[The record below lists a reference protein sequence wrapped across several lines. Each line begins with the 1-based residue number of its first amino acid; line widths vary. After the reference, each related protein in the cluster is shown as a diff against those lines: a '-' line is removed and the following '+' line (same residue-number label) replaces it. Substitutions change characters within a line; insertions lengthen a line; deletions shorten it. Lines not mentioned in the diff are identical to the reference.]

1 MYGMMRKHRKNR
13 RRVVSI
19 ILLILLL
26 MLLLRPPSLTLL
38 YSSTNP
44 RGIRADTTPPDPIEN
59 LTASDTGLGGRVNLT
74 WNESKATD
82 FKEYRVYQNTSIITN
97 VSGMTNITTIK
108 DKTNT
113 FYQVTG
119 LTNGQTYYFAVT
131 AVDQDNN
138 ENTTI
143 EKSASATPTDITP
156 PTLYIQEPANGAT
169 IYGEITIR
177 VKVDD
182 YTYNIQYVN
191 VTIDKTQVLS
201 CTYVPFDK
209 TWNCV
214 WNTTT
219 ETNGEH
225 TIDATATDNSNN
237 IGSAEHITVNVSNQY
252 FTLYFNPEWN
262 LITLQLDTMYKW
274 AEDLANAVP
283 NCTHIGEWNAN
294 NQQFVFYV
302 KNTGVN
308 NFALEHGIGYMVYT
322 NNSSSLTLTGMNIT
336 STTINLNIGWNSIG
350 WFNITATTAET
361 LAQNITNCTAVAYWN
376 VTLGRFI
383 THPTNTEISDF
394 AVERGCGYFVYVTKE
409 STWINQ

>member
-1 MYGMMRKHRKNR
+1 MMRKHRKNR
-13 RRVVSI
+13 KKVASI
-19 ILLILLL
+19 TILIFLLILLL
-26 MLLLRPPSLTLL
+26 RLPPSTLS
-38 YSSTNP
+38 YSTNTDEV
-44 RGIRADTTPPDPIEN
+44 RADTTPPDPIEN
-59 LTASDTGLGGRVNLT
+59 LTATDTGLGGRVNLT
-74 WNESKATD
+74 WNESKAVD
-82 FKEYRVYQNTSIITN
+82 FKEYRVYQNASIITN
-97 VSGMTNITTIK
+97 VSSMSNITTIDVK
-108 DKTNT
+108 ANT

-156 PTLYIQEPANGAT
+156 PTLYIQEPANTTT

-201 CTYVPFDK
+201 CTYIPFDK

-225 TIDATATDNSNN
+225 TIDATATDNSGNT
-237 IGSAEHITVNVSNQY
+237 GSAEHIIVNVSNQY
-252 FTLYFNPEWN
+252 FTLCFNPGWN
-262 LITLQLDTMYKW
+262 LITLPLDTIYKW
-274 AEDLANAVP
+274 AGDLANAVP
-283 NCTHIGEWNAN
+283 NCTHIGEWNTSS
-294 NQQFVFYV
+294 QQFEFYV

-308 NFALEHGIGYMVYT
+308 NFALQHGRGYMVYT
-322 NNSSSLTLTGMNIT
+322 NTSTSLMLTGTNIT
-336 STTINLNIGWNSIG
+336 SATINLDAGWNSIG
-350 WFNITATTAET
+350 RINSTTTTAEN
-361 LAQNITNCTAVAYWN
+361 LGQNIINCTAVAYWN

-383 THPTNTEISDF
+383 VHPINTEISDF
-394 AVERGCGYFVYVTKE
+394 AVERGCGYFVYVTNE
-409 STWINQ
+409 SIWTNQ